1 MPTMEITVGPPQVS
15 DVVHARRWWTLGTLC
30 VALIVIGVDN
40 TILNVALPSIVRDL
54 NASGSQLQLMVDAY
68 TIVFACLLL
77 TAGSLG
83 DRYGRR
89 HALMF
94 GLTWFGVSSALA
106 STVSTPTQ
114 LIGARGLMGIGGAF
128 IFPTTLSILTNT
140 FRDPAERAMA
150 IGIWAGVSGIG
161 IALGPLAG
169 GLLVEQFG
177 WGSVFLVNLP
187 ICSAAMLL
195 AWRFVP
201 NTSDRAESPLDPLG
215 ALFSIVGFL
224 FLLYGIIEGPDRGWT
239 SPVVLISLGVGALFI
254 TLFGLWEWR
263 NPAPMLDVR
272 FFKNARFSA
281 ASATITLTFF
291 GFYASTFL
299 LTQYFQFILGYS
311 PLKAGVLIVPT
322 AVGLMIGSPLAPRLV
337 NRAGTKRV
345 VVLGLGLVTIG
356 MACYASNSIMSNFWL
371 GLVVRLI
378 TGLGFGITSAPVTE
392 SIMGSLPP
400 SRAGVGSAVNDTTR
414 QTGGALGVAVIGSI
428 FAARYHSEIGKLL
441 FVPASVRAV
450 AHESIGTSLQVAARL
465 GRVTGGHLVSVAT
478 HAYLQSMRVT
488 YAVSVMIIVV
498 AMVVAYRFLPATAH
512 PSGGIEPRDVRAL
525 PSVDDGLEQ
534 SPGRDHRDGRLVDAP
549 RGRPR

>member
-1 MPTMEITVGPPQVS
+1 MPTMEIAVGPPKVS

-54 NASGSQLQLMVDAY
+54 NATGSQLQLMVDAY

-77 TAGSLG
+77 TDGSLG

-140 FRDPAERAMA
+140 FRDPAERALA
-150 IGIWAGVSGIG
+150 IGVWAGVFGVG

-187 ICSAAMLL
+187 ICAAAMLL

-239 SPVVLISLGVGALFI
+239 SPVVLISLGVGAVFI

-263 NPAPMLDVR
+263 NPSPMLDVR

-345 VVLGLGLVTIG
+345 VILGLGLVATG
-356 MACYASNSIMSNFWL
+356 MACYASNTIMSSFWL

-428 FAARYHSEIGKLL
+428 FAARYHAVIGKLL
-441 FVPASVRAV
+441 FVPASVRAI

-465 GRVTGGHLVSVAT
+465 GRATGGRLVSVAI

-488 YAVSVMIIVV
+488 YAVSVTIILL
-498 AMVVAYRFLPATAH
+498 AMVVAYRFLPARAH
-512 PSGGIEPRDVRAL
+512 RAGMSSAETGVV
-525 PSVDDGLEQ
+525 PAVE
-534 SPGRDHRDGRLVDAP
+534 GRVERAP
-549 RGRPR
+549 V